1 MAFYEIGG
9 NVSATKGDPNR
20 GNLPSTESNVDYK
33 TRIEQIRK
41 PQMNHMSRTRA
52 KVDRF
57 NKNSG
62 TTPTGKR
69 KKKAYDGAYVA
80 EVRRQIHSGFMV
92 AGSFLQ
98 HLHAF
103 VIDMD
108 LTSLY
113 PTIMMILNLSPKTFV
128 AKVFFAKKIE
138 IPKYE
143 YIQFID
149 KEERLDYKCNANDF
163 AMECLQ
169 GRHWWA
175 LGELFCNLPT
185 TTEVLNHVQD
195 HIKDFQ

>member
-9 NVSATKGDPNR
+9 NVSKNSDAGNR
-20 GNLPSTESNVDYK
+20 GPLPSTKTEVDYK
-33 TRIEQIRK
+33 TRVEMIRK

-52 KVDRF
+52 KVERF

-128 AKVFFAKKIE
+128 AKIFFAKKME

-163 AMECLQ
+163 AMEALQ

-175 LGELFCNLPT
+175 LGELFCNLPS
-185 TTEVLNHVQD
+185 TTEILD
-195 HIKDFQ
+195 HIQDNIGNFR